1 MRTVTREERIGRSGG
16 QTSPLRGLVS
26 PPRAAMP
33 VWLQAILV
41 AATPAL
47 CTLVCWPL
55 SAFLPHAELVMV
67 YLLGVTLAATQLGR
81 MSSAITA
88 VLCAACFDFFFVIP
102 RFNFVPSDLKH
113 LVTVL
118 GLLVVSLVISSLTVG
133 LRQEAQ
139 AARRENLRTQALYAL
154 SRDLARTPTLDGLVE
169 VAARHIMEFVDR
181 PVLITVKEPADRNSS
196 TGGEV
201 LEQICVPPSAQET
214 EQREPEWRERLIEA
228 ARRAVLEGR
237 PLEQALHGAGPAGG
251 QGSIETVFA
260 IAVPLLGARGCLG
273 ALAAATGQASRSEL
287 AREEEEL
294 ELFAAQIASSLERA
308 IVEREAEEAK
318 IGAETERLRTTL
330 LSSVS
335 HDLRTPLGT
344 IKGASSAL
352 LDDEGLAHTGAGRD
366 LLVTINE
373 EADRLN
379 RLVGNLLQMTRLEV
393 GAVRPVREWQL
404 IEDVIGSALA
414 RLGGAAETSAIK
426 VDVMDGLP
434 PVRIDG
440 VLVEQAVINVV
451 ENALGYSPA
460 DAPVEVTVRR
470 SATNVEITVAD
481 RGPGLP
487 PEDVERVF
495 DKFYR
500 GLGEGHG
507 KPGVGLGLA
516 VARGIIEAHEGAVW
530 AENREGGGAVFHILL
545 PLEEAPRDLE
555 GEADLDEDESS
566 EQGGTSGDGT
576 GSTGTGD

>member
-1 MRTVTREERIGRSGG
+1 
-16 QTSPLRGLVS
+16 
-26 PPRAAMP
+26 MP
-33 VWLQAILV
+33 AWLEAILV

-139 AARRENLRTQALYAL
+139 AARRENLRTQVLYAL

-169 VAARHIMEFVDR
+169 VAARHITEFVDR
-181 PVLITVKEPADRNSS
+181 PVLITVKEPKDSNSS
-196 TGGEV
+196 VGGDV
-201 LEQICVPPSAQET
+201 LEQICVPSSAQET
-214 EQREPEWRERLIEA
+214 EQREPKWREGLVEA
-228 ARRAVLEGR
+228 ARRAVLKCG
-237 PLEQALHGAGPAGG
+237 PLEQALHGAGPAGWR
-251 QGSIETVFA
+251 GSIETVFA

-344 IKGASSAL
+344 MKGASTAL
-352 LDDEGLAHTGAGRD
+352 LDDPGLAHTRAGRD

-414 RLGGAAETSAIK
+414 RLGAAETSAIT
-426 VDVMDGLP
+426 VDIVDGLP
-434 PVRIDG
+434 PVRVDG

-460 DAPVEVTVRR
+460 GAPVEVTVRR
-470 SATNVEITVAD
+470 SANNVQITVAD

-507 KPGVGLGLA
+507 RPGVGLGLA
-516 VARGIIEAHEGAVW
+516 VARGIIEAHDGAVW

-566 EQGGTSGDGT
+566 ERGGTSGDGT